1 MMLGDPFKIASTLL
15 SLGDR
20 LPNLEP
26 KETEEVKK
34 WRRELK
40 KIYRLSDQFHQKDK
54 EEFYDIASNSQRMLK
69 AKSINLNTN
78 SNSLDATKK
87 NPDIS
92 DSYNEV
98 NADSFLKN
106 YQANEKERLERL
118 AKIKAYDSNLIIS
131 RSDTISGKSHEFRP
145 TQKVISLKRE
155 TPSIKH
161 FLQIFRE
168 YKNEKR
174 QTNPPLAKPAKR
186 PVSDKEAYNKKSKS
200 DIFLE
205 NYQKQEKIRLE
216 KLAKSKAN
224 GTYIKQIDISP
235 DSLIDSKQNVKK
247 SNWKNF
253 ESQIK
258 SLNEPRDKDGQTAL
272 HHAAISGDSVTILN
286 LIDAGAHK
294 TPKDKHGKTP
304 WDYAKK
310 NKKLL
315 GSTAY
320 YVLKSRDT

>member
-1 MMLGDPFKIASTLL
+1 MIQD
-15 SLGDR
+15 
-20 LPNLEP
+20 
-26 KETEEVKK
+26 
-34 WRRELK
+34 
-40 KIYRLSDQFHQKDK
+40 
-54 EEFYDIASNSQRMLK
+54 
-69 AKSINLNTN
+69 
-78 SNSLDATKK
+78 
-87 NPDIS
+87 
-92 DSYNEV
+92 
-98 NADSFLKN
+98 
-106 YQANEKERLERL
+106 
-118 AKIKAYDSNLIIS
+118 LIVS

-253 ESQIK
+253 ESQ
-258 SLNEPRDKDGQTAL
+258 LNR
-272 HHAAISGDSVTILN
+272 
-286 LIDAGAHK
+286 
-294 TPKDKHGKTP
+294 
-304 WDYAKK
+304 
-310 NKKLL
+310 
-315 GSTAY
+315 
-320 YVLKSRDT
+320 